1 MLPTYLPTYLPRY
14 LYGRYMPFAKSWSS
28 LDKEESLASKITSPF
43 NNNRFFLKNK
53 IALQKQP
60 IFLLNGEVIWQA
72 TDSSWSDLHGLMQPF
87 VWAVNRRNLQ
97 LILAVHWTNFVM
109 PILALPTLESCYVSH
124 RKYSIIFQNCEQ
136 SYIR

>member
-1 MLPTYLPTYLPRY
+1 MTFRGLSLSQIGRYFENVTYLPRY

-28 LDKEESLASKITSPF
+28 LDKEESLACKITSPF

-72 TDSSWSDLHGLMQPF
+72 TDSS
-87 VWAVNRRNLQ
+87 
-97 LILAVHWTNFVM
+97 
-109 PILALPTLESCYVSH
+109 
-124 RKYSIIFQNCEQ
+124 
-136 SYIR
+136 